1 MQITG
6 IADGVLS
13 DRQMGMMIETGQITS
28 EWDIEEGQVQP
39 ASLDLRLGAKAYRV
53 RASFL
58 PGRSA
63 TVSDRLNEFTMH
75 EMDLRAGAVLE
86 KG

>member
-28 EWDIEEGQVQP
+28 EWDIEEGQLQP

-63 TVSDRLNEFTMH
+63 TVSDRLNDFMMH

-86 KG
+86 

>member
-39 ASLDLRLGAKAYRV
+39 ASLDLRLGAKA
-53 RASFL
+53 
-58 PGRSA
+58 
-63 TVSDRLNEFTMH
+63 
-75 EMDLRAGAVLE
+75 
-86 KG
+86 